1 VLTKYNIALYLIAF
15 DRHEEAYMYFE
26 ELEQLS
32 PENADLKFCKAFCL
46 DQVAE
51 EDNIAGYLKLVTAH
65 PEAKKG
71 FLHLLLFHLKLG
83 ENGLAVKTI
92 EKYVSMFKDYEPEA
106 VHNFWVAMNHMGIN
120 KEEKVLTYKRRLETL
135 KDEQLV
141 KEFFV
146 FNKAVMTMRNRGE
159 VEEAEFLFE
168 GLLENS
174 TNENLRL
181 LSGINLIMLLEGRGK
196 IRQCLKRLKDMI
208 ETYREKIDVKD
219 FEAKFNTLLNKHNIK
234 DISLT
239 QTETK
244 PYEREF
250 LHKDY
255 DYLKVLLSFK
265 YSHLPVNKES
275 LTRSRFSIG
284 SNQKSLKVLIN
295 KFQKQTSIE
304 ESNVMVNDAFA
315 TNYLAELYKRVVKEV
330 YGQSNIHLNLD
341 TVDSWGRLTS
351 FNSLPELSKPHIQ
364 EMLKL
369 DPYNK
374 HMLMNLCFIL
384 LRENAVEEL
393 KTNLLKVHR
402 IDPVFMPKLVTF
414 SLGQLF
420 YNEKNYEN
428 AIYFFLENYK
438 HEEHK
443 VRCLVMLGKTFERM
457 KDEKKALITYN
468 KLSILYPNEVAGI
481 YHVAKL
487 FFKRGDIDLSEE
499 KFAQII
505 TIDPLNAK
513 SHVYLARVL
522 MQQKNKKSDEINA
535 IIFHLNQ
542 GLEYIKENKKFELI
556 IFRHFAELYD
566 SIDSLD
572 LAIKNYEQAMKLDPN
587 SHQYYLARL
596 SEVYLRK
603 NKYVSALNTYL
614 KLFKMDREN
623 IEVISQIA
631 MLYAYMSNYENAVK
645 FFNFAL
651 TIEPTNY
658 RANLMLGRLYR
669 EKFHQHGLALETF
682 DKICLVV
689 RCGDKDCN
697 RNNCSQSICGRK
709 KSATAYF
716 EVGSL
721 DSSDIL

>member
-1 VLTKYNIALYLIAF
+1 
-15 DRHEEAYMYFE
+15 MYFE

-32 PENADLKFCKAFCL
+32 PDNADLKFCKAFCL
-46 DQVAE
+46 DLVAE
-51 EDNIAGYLKLVTAH
+51 EDNIAGYLKLVTAY

-92 EKYVSMFKDYEPEA
+92 EKYVSMFRDYEPEA
-106 VHNFWVAMNHMGIN
+106 VHNFWVAMNYMGIN
-120 KEEKVLTYKRRLETL
+120 KEEKVMSYKRRLETF
-135 KDEQLV
+135 KDEKLV

-159 VEEAEFLFE
+159 IEESEFLFE

-181 LSGINLIMLLEGRGK
+181 LAGINLIMLLESRGK
-196 IRQCLKRLKDMI
+196 IRQCLKRLKDLI
-208 ETYREKIDVKD
+208 ETYRDKIDVKD
-219 FEAKFNTLLNKHNIK
+219 FEAKFNTLLNKHNIR

-255 DYLKVLLSFK
+255 DYLKILLSFK
-265 YSHLPVNKES
+265 YAHPKNINES
-275 LTRSRFSIG
+275 FARSRYSIVA
-284 SNQKSLKVLIN
+284 NQKSLKVLIT

-304 ESNVMVNDAFA
+304 ESNLMINDVLVSE
-315 TNYLAELYKRVVKEV
+315 YLNDMYKKAIKDVL
-330 YGQSNIHLNLD
+330 GQSTDIYLRPE

-351 FNSLPELSKPHIQ
+351 YNSLPELSKPHIR
-364 EMLKL
+364 EMLKY
-369 DPYNK
+369 DPENK
-374 HMLMNLCFIL
+374 HILMNLCFIL

-393 KTNLLKVHR
+393 KANLLKLHK
-402 IDPVFMPKLVTF
+402 IDPNFMAKLVTF
-414 SLGQLF
+414 SLGQLY
-420 YNEKNYEN
+420 YNEESYEN
-428 AIYFFLENYK
+428 ALYFFLENYK
-438 HEEHK
+438 HEENK
-443 VRCLVMLGKTFERM
+443 VKCLIMLGKTFE
-457 KDEKKALITYN
+457 KLKEEKKALITYN
-468 KLSILYPNEVAGI
+468 KLSLLYSNEVVGI
-481 YHVAKL
+481 YRVAKL
-487 FFKRGDIDLSEE
+487 FYKRGEFDLSKE

-505 TIDPLNAK
+505 TIEPLNAK

-522 MQQKNKKSDEINA
+522 MQQKRKTPEEINA

-542 GLEYIKENKKFELI
+542 GLEYLKDIPKFELI
-556 IFRHFAELYD
+556 IYHHFAELYD
-566 SIDSLD
+566 SLDNLD
-572 LAIKNYEQAMKLDPN
+572 LAIKNYEQAIKLE
-587 SHQYYLARL
+587 SASQHYYLARL

-614 KLFKMDREN
+614 KLFKMDRQN

-631 MLYAYMSNYENAVK
+631 MLYAYMSKYENAVK
-645 FFNFAL
+645 FFNYVL
-651 TIEPTNY
+651 TIEPNNY

-669 EKFHQHGLALETF
+669 EKFHQHGLALESF
-682 DKICLVV
+682 GKICSVV
-689 RCGDKDCN
+689 KCGDKDCN
-697 RNNCSQSICGRK
+697 RANCSLSVCGRK

-716 EVGSL
+716 EVC
-721 DSSDIL
+721 